1 GFKDWIKGAAKKLIK
16 TVAANIANQ

>member
-16 TVAANIANQ
+16 TVASSIANE

>member
-16 TVAANIANQ
+16 TVASAIANQ